1 MGKRRGNE
9 RTVLAGAAGLSKVR
23 ICTEHELLTKPV
35 RIFGR
40 KSMEHHCKE
49 GCKLDKSQTKLIVP
63 EVTRGRR

>member
-1 MGKRRGNE
+1 MGKRRRNE
-9 RTVLAGAAGLSKVR
+9 QTILAAAQGFSKVR
-23 ICTEHELLTKPV
+23 ICTKHELLTQPV

-63 EVTRGRR
+63 EATRGRR